1 MPKLRAAMH
10 LDTVF
15 TFADRDIVT
24 LYPDI
29 VDSVHTFTLLPGDAT
44 RASRSRR
51 RAAVRRRGRR
61 RAGAG
66 ELRVIET
73 GGDVY
78 DSERQQWDSGN
89 NPVALE
95 PGVVFTYDRNTH
107 TNTLLRKAGVE
118 VITIVGAEL
127 GRGRGGG
134 HCMTCPTHPRPAG
147 LIPLTRTRFS
157 SAVSVNV
164 AVVRASDRGCTWF
177 SGVLLYRHG
186 RSRQVR
192 GVAVTATGG
201 PLEGRVAFITGAAR
215 GQGRAHAVR
224 LANDGADII
233 AIDVCAPISETI
245 TYPLGT
251 SEELAETVRAVEA
264 TGRKVLAR
272 EVDIRDL
279 AAQKQVVADGIEQF
293 GRLDILVANAGVLS
307 WGRLFEMSEEQW
319 DTVIDVNLNGTWR
332 TIRAAVPAMI
342 EAGNGGSIIIVSS
355 SAGTKA
361 TPGNGH
367 YSASKHGLVA
377 LTNALAIE
385 AGEFGIR
392 VNSIHPYSI
401 DTPMVEKEAMMEL
414 FGKFPSFIHSFSP
427 FAYRSVDKQG
437 KTSLQD
443 FMTAEEVS
451 DVVAWL
457 ASDGSATISGSQI
470 AVDRGTAKY

>member
-1 MPKLRAAMH
+1 M
-10 LDTVF
+10 
-15 TFADRDIVT
+15 
-24 LYPDI
+24 
-29 VDSVHTFTLLPGDAT
+29 
-44 RASRSRR
+44 
-51 RAAVRRRGRR
+51 
-61 RAGAG
+61 
-66 ELRVIET
+66 
-73 GGDVY
+73 
-78 DSERQQWDSGN
+78 
-89 NPVALE
+89 
-95 PGVVFTYDRNTH
+95 
-107 TNTLLRKAGVE
+107 
-118 VITIVGAEL
+118 
-127 GRGRGGG
+127 
-134 HCMTCPTHPRPAG
+134 
-147 LIPLTRTRFS
+147 
-157 SAVSVNV
+157 
-164 AVVRASDRGCTWF
+164 
-177 SGVLLYRHG
+177 
-186 RSRQVR
+186 
-192 GVAVTATGG
+192 TATGG

-233 AIDVCAPISETI
+233 AIDICAPISDTI
-245 TYPLGT
+245 TYPMPT

-319 DTVIDVNLNGTWR
+319 DTVIDVNLNGTWK

-401 DTPMVEKEAMMEL
+401 DTPMVEKEAMMEV
-414 FGKFPSFIHSFSP
+414 FGKWPNFIHSFSP
-427 FAYRSVDKQG
+427 MPYHPVNHTG
-437 KTSLQD
+437 KKGLQE
-443 FMTAEEVS
+443 FMTPEEVS